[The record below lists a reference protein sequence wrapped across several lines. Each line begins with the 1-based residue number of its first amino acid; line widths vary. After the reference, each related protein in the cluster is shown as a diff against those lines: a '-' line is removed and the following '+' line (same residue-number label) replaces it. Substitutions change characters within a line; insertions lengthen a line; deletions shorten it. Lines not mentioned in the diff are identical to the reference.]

1 MKPDEYAKLGAT
13 LDIAITEKG
22 VKPSATQIDIKNH
35 PLAKFV
41 DLDGTVRAPRW
52 VIPGFVEHGVV
63 AIAGAPGVGKTT
75 ALLPLAMTAAGLHG
89 EDLMPHQ
96 WRHVVYVTEDV
107 EQARRIIAGIVGHGN
122 LGISLESV
130 RERLHIASA
139 LRLDPKFVAQ
149 VGKVYRGRFTRVVDG
164 VEVLP
169 LVVLDT
175 KSAILE
181 MDNENDNSENS
192 AMIAALKQGF
202 DGLPV
207 WLVGHVA
214 KQSIGRSDVA
224 QLSNRGGGSIDGD
237 SNLTMFLIVENDVR
251 YLALGKHRFEPRWKE
266 LEIVSHTAQVNAQDE
281 FGRAES
287 VVLRWGIAAPP
298 DVSRKEAFKQAAE
311 RERKEEASK
320 LRQEVRDAIDTAW
333 RTGNPLNRAGV
344 KDHVKRKAA
353 DVVTTVN
360 VLLDE
365 RWLYEVLIPRDERP
379 HPRKES
385 FLISLTTQEHENLL
399 AGIPLSQ
406 DRVKVPASWKKLPI
420 SIVPELGNG
429 CPANEGESHAR

>member
-1 MKPDEYAKLGAT
+1 MTVTELEKSQAKL
-13 LDIAITEKG
+13 DSSIAAKTT
-22 VKPSATQIDIKNH
+22 KPSTLRADPQH
-35 PLAKFV
+35 HLLAQFV

-89 EDLMPHQ
+89 EELMPHQ

-107 EQARRIIAGIVGHGN
+107 EQARRIIAGVVVHGN

-130 RERLHIASA
+130 RERLHIVSA
-139 LRLDPKFVAQ
+139 LRLNPTYVAQ
-149 VGKVYRGRFTRVVDG
+149 VGKVYRDRFTRVVDG

-237 SNLTMFLIVENDVR
+237 SNLTMFLIMENDVR

-266 LEIVSHTAQVNAQDE
+266 LKIVSHTAQVQAQDE
-281 FGRAES
+281 FGRTES
-287 VVLRWGIAAPP
+287 VVLRWGIAVPP
-298 DVSRKEAFKQAAE
+298 DVSRKDASKQAAE

-333 RTGNPLNRAGV
+333 HIGNPLNRAGV

-353 DVVTTVN
+353 DVVSTVN
-360 VLLDE
+360 ILLGE
-365 RWLYEVLIPRDERP
+365 RWLYEVLIPKDERL

-385 FLISLTTQEHENLL
+385 FLINLTTSEHENLL
-399 AGIPLSQ
+399 AGIPLAR

-420 SIVPELGNG
+420 SIVPGLGNG
-429 CPANEGESHAR
+429 CPVQEGVSHAN